1 MLCPTQCSHFHIS
14 LLPTCMC
21 YVTRGIQTHFSPF
34 PYSTFVLYLE
44 YTSLS
49 TFTFLEEIFQLY
61 PHSKLNYFESSNKYH
76 NIIHN
81 TASIEHVL
89 CSETVVVVLYMLF
102 LILMKTDK
110 VGIIIVR
117 DKQGGA
123 SWNLSGK
130 PVLIPILLRTI
141 PSLPSRALWWRGG
154 ISQRLPPGS
163 DPPWPPVWGHPR
175 NVTVRGEKSYLIL
188 HIPAALSSS
197 SAFLII
203 YCFVF

>member
-123 SWNLSGK
+123 QGTFVKCLRSHTWQ
-130 PVLIPILLRTI
+130 LLRSE
-141 PSLPSRALWWRGG
+141 PRSVCSREHFFFFHFT
-154 ISQRLPPGS
+154 RLPCALVFHIVILFS
-163 DPPWPPVWGHPR
+163 HVS
-175 NVTVRGEKSYLIL
+175 VSY
-188 HIPAALSSS
+188 
-197 SAFLII
+197 
-203 YCFVF
+203 